1 MSNRD
6 ILIKEIKEFPDEKLQ
21 EVIDFVQFLKSKQ
34 HDEELGITLVSEPS
48 LARDWS
54 KPEED
59 EAWSDL

>member
-6 ILIKEIKEFPDEKLQ
+6 LLVKEIKELPDDKLQ

-34 HDEELGITLVSEPS
+34 RDEEMGITLVSEPS
-48 LARDWS
+48 LATDWN

>member
-1 MSNRD
+1 MND
-6 ILIKEIKEFPDEKLQ
+6 KKLLLKEVEELSDEKLR

-34 HDEELGITLVSEPS
+34 RDEKMDITLVSEPS
-48 LARDWS
+48 LATDWN

>member
-6 ILIKEIKEFPDEKLQ
+6 LLIKEIKELSDDKLQ

-34 HDEELGITLVSEPS
+34 RGEELGITLVSESS
-48 LARDWS
+48 LATDWN

>member
-6 ILIKEIKEFPDEKLQ
+6 LLVKEIEELPDDKLQ

-34 HDEELGITLVSEPS
+34 RDEEMGITLVSEPS
-48 LARDWS
+48 LAKDWN

-59 EAWSDL
+59 EAWRDL

>member
-6 ILIKEIKEFPDEKLQ
+6 LLIKEIKELPDEKLQ
-21 EVIDFVQFLKSKQ
+21 EVIDFVQFLKSKLR
-34 HDEELGITLVSEPS
+34 DEEMGITLVSESS
-48 LARDWS
+48 LAADWN